1 MKIAFANDHAG
12 LDVREALLE
21 ELRLRNVEVLDC
33 GTATAASV
41 DYPDCAER
49 ACRAVVEGRA
59 ERAVLVCGTGIGIS
73 IAANK
78 IAGIRCALVYDDE
91 TARMCRLHNDANA
104 VAFRGRGVNPGESR
118 RLLGLWLETDFSGD
132 ERHLK
137 RIRKIQAL
145 ER

>member
-12 LDVREALLE
+12 LDLREPLFD
-21 ELRLRNVEVLDC
+21 ELRQRGVDILDF
-33 GTATAASV
+33 GTSSPDSV
-41 DYPDCAER
+41 DYPVQAR
-49 ACRAVVEGRA
+49 KACQAIGSGQA
-59 ERAVLVCGTGIGIS
+59 DRAVLVCGTGIGIS

-78 IAGIRCALVYDDE
+78 FSGIRCALVYDE
-91 TARMCRLHNDANA
+91 EAARLCRLHNDANVLA
-104 VAFRGRGVNPGESR
+104 LRGRGADPDLSR
-118 RLLGLWLETDFSGD
+118 RLLGIWLETEFSGD